1 MPFVDNSTYSEELLK
16 KRKKYRKT
24 TAIWGSVIFFLTLAI
39 PFAYVFLFGCYNGY
53 GGNKPVEFMQSWNWL
68 RNIKYFDSAITTPF
82 FNIFDNGFDSFVSE
96 GNIFRLLIFFGTII
110 LAICL
115 TIGFC
120 FLSTLIFKKKYSKKY
135 LWTIS
140 KIAESIGMMIEFYD
154 DSNNIDT
161 QEINGILKNAGVL
174 DQTLYE
180 NIIVKDKN
188 IGWNGIQL
196 QYELKKK
203 KRNAFLMT
211 MVLDNPKD
219 LSFVQ
224 FRNFGQPLITNY
236 EDINLT
242 KYGFADNNL
251 LSRFVCYAKEN
262 ENIYRFIDEKGA
274 KSIFDIQ
281 HFFSSPIVI
290 TLAGNNLSIFI
301 DGFLLKVAKP
311 YNKKIDENFLNE
323 EVKTFA
329 SLNKLFFNLA
339 RSFSKELLEQ

>member
-1 MPFVDNSTYSEELLK
+1 M
-16 KRKKYRKT
+16 
-24 TAIWGSVIFFLTLAI
+24 
-39 PFAYVFLFGCYNGY
+39 
-53 GGNKPVEFMQSWNWL
+53 
-68 RNIKYFDSAITTPF
+68 
-82 FNIFDNGFDSFVSE
+82 
-96 GNIFRLLIFFGTII
+96 
-110 LAICL
+110 
-115 TIGFC
+115 
-120 FLSTLIFKKKYSKKY
+120 
-135 LWTIS
+135 
-140 KIAESIGMMIEFYD
+140 
-154 DSNNIDT
+154 
-161 QEINGILKNAGVL
+161 
-174 DQTLYE
+174 
-180 NIIVKDKN
+180 
-188 IGWNGIQL
+188 
-196 QYELKKK
+196 
-203 KRNAFLMT
+203 
-211 MVLDNPKD
+211 
-219 LSFVQ
+219 
-224 FRNFGQPLITNY
+224 ITNY

-281 HFFSSPIVI
+281 HFLSSPIVI